1 MLLDITSGFY
11 SWIRGGLSVL
21 FIYHFIFYLLNRDRL
36 NKYYSI
42 YLFCIVVYLTRDV
55 FENQTVVLFYQ
66 YISFSIQ
73 YIAYFYFIQFCRSL
87 IRSQRGF
94 IKLDV
99 IARKFSWM
107 LIFFALILI
116 VVQFFYGFEIQ
127 KKVVAFSVPFASIC
141 SLFVFY
147 MLVKSKSKHSVY
159 LLIGSVFFLIA
170 ANISSIKMMK
180 GEYYLIDLPVHRMFY
195 YFIGAFTQSI
205 IFTALISGYLKEIF
219 EKKQQAELNLLK
231 QKNQIAQLKMVALK
245 SQMNPHFLFN
255 SLNSINSY
263 VIQNKVDEASNF
275 ITKFSILIR
284 KVLQVTN
291 ENSISLEEELE
302 ILSVYIKLEQM
313 RLKNGFSIETQIDES
328 IEVSKLRVVP
338 LFLQPFIE
346 NAIWH
351 GLSFKEGEKKI
362 KLSIYKLGEMV
373 RVLIRDNGIGIKRSK
388 SRRLNKSSD
397 RKSFG
402 ISIVK
407 ERMEIMYG
415 KTVDIRIKDLKDG
428 KETGTQI
435 SIVFP
440 LKLA

>member
-1 MLLDITSGFY
+1 MFLDITSGFY

-21 FIYHFIFYLLNRDRL
+21 FIYHFIFYLLNRDKL

-55 FENQTVVLFYQ
+55 FTSENVILFYQ

-73 YIAYFYFIQFCRSL
+73 YVAYFYFIQFCRSL
-87 IRSQRGF
+87 TRSRKGF
-94 IKLDV
+94 PKLDA
-99 IARKFSWM
+99 IAYKFSW
-107 LIFFALILI
+107 ILILFAI
-116 VVQFFYGFEIQ
+116 TLVAVQFFYGYEIQ
-127 KKVVAFSVPFASIC
+127 KKVVGLSVPLASFC
-141 SLFVFY
+141 SLLIFY
-147 MLVKSKSKHSVY
+147 MLAKSKSRHTRY
-159 LLIGSVFFLIA
+159 LLIGCVFFLIA
-170 ANISSIKMMK
+170 ANISSVKMLK
-180 GEYYLIDLPVHRMFY
+180 GEYYLIDWPVHRMFY
-195 YFIGAFTQSI
+195 YFVGAFAQSI
-205 IFTALISGYLKEIF
+205 IFTALISSYLKEIF
-219 EKKQQAELNLLK
+219 EKKQRAELDLLK

-255 SLNSINSY
+255 SLNSINNY
-263 VIQNKVDEASNF
+263 VIQNKVEEASNF
-275 ITKFSILIR
+275 ITKFSMLVR

-291 ENSISLEEELE
+291 ENSISLEEELQ

-313 RLKNGFSIETQIDES
+313 RVKNGFSFETQIDKS
-328 IEVSKLRVVP
+328 IKVSKLKVVP

-351 GLSFKEGEKKI
+351 GLSFKEGEKRI
-362 KLSIYKLGEMV
+362 KLSIYKLDKMV
-373 RVLIRDNGIGIKRSK
+373 KVLIQDNGIGIKRSK
-388 SRRLNKSSD
+388 IKSLHTSSN

-402 ISIVK
+402 INIVK

-415 KTVDIRIKDLKDG
+415 KAVDIHIKDLSDG
-428 KETGTQI
+428 QETGTQI